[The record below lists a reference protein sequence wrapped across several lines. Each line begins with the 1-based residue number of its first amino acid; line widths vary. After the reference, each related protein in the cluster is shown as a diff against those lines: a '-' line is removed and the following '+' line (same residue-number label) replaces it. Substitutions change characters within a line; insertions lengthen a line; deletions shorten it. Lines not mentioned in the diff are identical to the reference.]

1 MEKAND
7 YSELLS
13 DLMNQLQGTSKE
25 YLSNYL
31 SNAPS
36 WLLEYIQ
43 ITKVKKDT
51 IFIREETKVES
62 IYILV
67 EGIVKA
73 IDYRFLGNSYDY
85 MWFYPVISFGGMEV
99 LLDLDQFQTTL
110 STMTPCTMLVISKSL
125 FEKWVKSD
133 INALSMEV
141 KSMGTF
147 LLEEVKRERIFLF
160 MPGFDRVVY
169 MLTQIYEQTSES
181 NTCTIKLTHQ
191 DLADRTGLS
200 LKTINRSLKEL
211 ELSQS
216 IGRIGNKIIV
226 DDTQYRKMKELIE
239 QKHG

>member
-110 STMTPCTMLVISKSL
+110 STMTPCTMLVIAKSL

>member
-1 MEKAND
+1 MENATD
-7 YSELLS
+7 YSLHLS
-13 DLMNQLQGTSKE
+13 NLIHQLPSTSKE
-25 YLSNYL
+25 YLEKYL

-36 WLLEYIQ
+36 WLLEALQ
-43 ITKVKKDT
+43 IITVKKDV
-51 IFIREETKVES
+51 IFIREETKAEA

-110 STMTPCTMLVISKSL
+110 STMTPCTMLIIPKNI
-125 FEKWVKSD
+125 FEKWIKSD

-141 KSMGTF
+141 KSMGSF

-169 MLTQIYEQTSES
+169 MLTQIYEQTAENNS
-181 NTCTIKLTHQ
+181 CTIKLTHQ

-211 ELSQS
+211 EVDSH
-216 IGRIGNKIIV
+216 IGRIGNKIMIE
-226 DDTQYRKMKELIE
+226 DLQYKKMKEMLE
-239 QKHG
+239 HKHG